1 MTRWLLIL
9 TLLAAPLCAR
19 EVSVVAMDVSHSRKL
34 RVENAVDEA
43 FAHVSAKTG
52 LQDDGRLELTL
63 CGDAQR
69 FGQIAA
75 ADGVSMSAENV
86 LGYALPALRRIVLN
100 LAVIDERRL
109 SELGVLR
116 HEVAHLVLG
125 SSLQSKRPLWFEEG
139 VAQWVESV
147 ALDALIEA
155 ATAQLPPEFASL
167 DDLSLGL
174 RDPRDAGAAY
184 KQARNVVEFI
194 VARHGEDKLRD
205 LLRRLRPPGVGFSAA
220 FSAAC
225 GEELSVFEQ
234 AAMGELS
241 RKRQNALILFLGA
254 NWWWM
259 LFSIAGLLA
268 LILWLKRRK
277 RGHDILRHWEEQE
290 KLYPSDPQWSYA
302 DDADSDEAGPDH
314 GRR

>member
-1 MTRWLLIL
+1 MTRWLLIFL
-9 TLLAAPLCAR
+9 LLAAPLCAR

-34 RVENAVDEA
+34 RIENAVDEA
-43 FAHVSAKTG
+43 FAHVTARTG
-52 LQDDGRLELTL
+52 LQDEGRLELTL
-63 CGDAQR
+63 CGDAGR

-86 LGYALPALRRIVLN
+86 LGYALPASRRIVLN
-100 LAVIDERRL
+100 LAAIDERRL
-109 SELGVLR
+109 SERGVLR
-116 HEVAHLVLG
+116 HEVAHLVLE

-155 ATAQLPPEFASL
+155 AAAQLPPEFASFE
-167 DDLSLGL
+167 DLSLGL

-194 VARHGEDKLRD
+194 VRRHGEDKLRD
-205 LLRRLRPPGVGFSAA
+205 LLQRLRPPGVGFSAA
-220 FSAAC
+220 FREAC
-225 GEELSVFEQ
+225 GEELSAFEQ
-234 AAMGELS
+234 AALGELA

-259 LFSIAGLLA
+259 LFSVAGLLA
-268 LILWLKRRK
+268 LILWLKRRR
-277 RGHDILRHWEEQE
+277 RGQDTLERWEEQE

-302 DDADSDEAGPDH
+302 DDADSEDDDPA
-314 GRR
+314 GRRR